1 VKFAPITPACVLAI
15 LALAAGCGS
24 KPSPPGR
31 LENVGG
37 SPPSEPDASTPEGSS
52 DAGGSEAVSD
62 AGPPDAA
69 GAPDGDGL
77 DAGPDARVPEPDA
90 APAEEVGCI
99 FDTLEAHCSEL
110 ACPSLDEAADW
121 LLADD
126 PIAVVRRPCEGADGT
141 RFITI
146 GAAYGLPSAGYIYD
160 AESGELVSTYVVSDV
175 AEYCSGDDA
184 SNVGFSGRVIQ
195 DCASVN
201 PDDVTT
207 PCDEGPGGPG
217 PGGPGP
223 GGPANGPDPSEE
235 CIYING

>member
-1 VKFAPITPACVLAI
+1 LKFAPIAPACI
-15 LALAAGCGS
+15 LALAAACGS

-37 SPPSEPDASTPEGSS
+37 SSAREPDASTSGGRS
-52 DAGGSEAVSD
+52 DAGGLEPVID
-62 AGPPDAA
+62 AGPPDA
-69 GAPDGDGL
+69 GEAPDGDGL
-77 DAGPDARVPEPDA
+77 DAGPDARAPEPDA
-90 APAEEVGCI
+90 APAEEAGCI
-99 FDTLEAHCSEL
+99 FDTLEARCSEL

-126 PIAVVRRPCEGADGT
+126 PIDVVRRPCEGADGA

-146 GAAYGLPSAGYIYD
+146 GAAYGLSSAGYIYG

-175 AEYCSGDDA
+175 AEYCSEDDA
-184 SNVGFSGRVIQ
+184 SNVGFYGRVIQ

-201 PDDVTT
+201 PNDVTT
-207 PCDEGPGGPG
+207 PCDDGPGGPG

-223 GGPANGPDPSEE
+223 GGPGGGPGPSEE
-235 CIYING
+235 CIYIND